1 MKTYEIVCVSTYRE
15 VYIVEAESA
24 LDAEDILRENYC
36 DRVEMSPLDDTIVE
50 VTEINARATA

>member
-1 MKTYEIVCVSTYRE
+1 MKTYEITCVSTYRE

-24 LDAEDILRENYC
+24 LDAEQVLSDNYC

-50 VTEINARATA
+50 IREVNNAES